1 MDGLCIARLYSNSYL
16 IVLSYRIFLYQLL
29 LKSFNTN
36 CKSFEIVSLVIVVS
50 THYCVQYTIPTT
62 WKKREYLNSK
72 RSKRQ
77 CVRDERAVLVLVCLC
92 LWLCMCEW
100 HIFVLSSSTPS
111 TSAHFDM
118 QIEWRIFPMYSDKFI
133 NNLYGINRT
142 KRTDEQPSSN
152 IQCTKIYT
160 MLQWMSS
167 VPENG
172 FIHSLWS
179 FIRSLAYIA
188 RKKKKQ
194 WGSK

>member
-1 MDGLCIARLYSNSYL
+1 M
-16 IVLSYRIFLYQLL
+16 
-29 LKSFNTN
+29 K
-36 CKSFEIVSLVIVVS
+36 KES
-50 THYCVQYTIPTT
+50 TWIPNEVNDSVCAT
-62 WKKREYLNSK
+62 
-72 RSKRQ
+72 
-77 CVRDERAVLVLVCLC
+77 RAVLLLVCLC

-133 NNLYGINRT
+133 NNLYGIDRT
-142 KRTDEQPSSN
+142 NRTDEQPSSN

-179 FIRSLAYIA
+179 FIRSLANIA
-188 RKKKKQ
+188 RKKNNEDPNKKWSIIDIDELQ
-194 WGSK
+194 IRVLE